1 MGCWHLVTL
10 HVIVYR
16 VYIHTLLSLI
26 GVMNFRTLT
35 ELWHRSREANR
46 KYRDV
51 SVSRRLSTLRY
62 LNSTAL
68 YSHSI
73 GMSMFEVTFSL
84 FFIIIQSARNT
95 LDSVSRSQSD
105 FDQVIYNYHWEF
117 SINEKVIPK
126 LTSPIS
132 YEVHVIAIR

>member
-1 MGCWHLVTL
+1 MTETFIYTSIYLYWAPSDAGPCIVVHVYGMGCWHLLTL

-16 VYIHTLLSLI
+16 VYIYTLFLLI

-68 YSHSI
+68 FSCTVYVNVWSH
-73 GMSMFEVTFSL
+73 L
-84 FFIIIQSARNT
+84 LIILQ
-95 LDSVSRSQSD
+95 
-105 FDQVIYNYHWEF
+105 YHPVGLQYTWLGVE
-117 SINEKVIPK
+117 E
-126 LTSPIS
+126 PIRFLPGN
-132 YEVHVIAIR
+132 I